1 MNLALSSHKIAN
13 RFFVALI
20 LACLFLL
27 LTGNVRAQN
36 IAINTD
42 GSKANPNAIVDI
54 KSSTKGLLIPRMTTE
69 ARLKIANTQGLMVYD
84 INTNSF
90 WYNTGKS
97 WQNMMISAEALSIA
111 DSAWLLTGNAGTVDG
126 THFLGTTD
134 NVPLNIR
141 VNNLKS
147 GRIDPALDNSFWGYK
162 AGFLS
167 STGKNNTAIGGSA
180 LYHTTTGFDNTAV
193 GSMAMAGNT
202 GGFSNAGF
210 GRLALVDN
218 TTGNYNTAVGQAAL
232 QSNSTGNENV
242 AVGTGAAIGNLNSN
256 YNTAVGVNSQFF
268 HQGSE
273 NTSVGAYSLA
283 FYDGG
288 TGNTAVGY
296 GAMGSVE
303 FGSMY
308 NTAVGHSSRIWVS
321 GTSTNVAKFSTVLG
335 YKAEA
340 RGSNATAIGN
350 GAVAE
355 VSNKVRIGNAAVTV
369 IEGQVPFSF
378 PSDGRYKFNVKE
390 DVHGLD
396 FIMQLRP
403 ITYQFDVKRFD
414 GLNADNG
421 SLLSIQAS
429 YNEATQIRRSGFIAQ
444 EVEDAAEKTG
454 DNFSGL
460 NKPKTEKD
468 HYSLSYESFVVPLV
482 KAVQEQQSIITLQQ
496 ETIKVQSKKME
507 EQDKRIESLEKKL
520 EELTKKVDNIK

>member
-1 MNLALSSHKIAN
+1 METRSTKPALLKPVI
-13 RFFVALI
+13 VALT

-27 LTGNVRAQN
+27 LTPNVIAQN
-36 IAINTD
+36 VAINAD

-54 KSSTKGLLIPRMTTE
+54 KSSTKGFLIPRMTTE
-69 ARLKIANTQGLMVYD
+69 ARLKIPNTQGMMVYD

-97 WQNMMISAEALSIA
+97 WQNMMMNGAALSIA
-111 DSAWLLTGNAGTVDG
+111 DSAWLLTGNAGTIDG

-141 VNNLKS
+141 VNNQKS
-147 GRIDPALDNSFWGYK
+147 GRIDPSMDNTFWGYK
-162 AGFLS
+162 AGFMS

-193 GSMAMAGNT
+193 GSMALAGNT
-202 GGFSNAGF
+202 GGFSNAAF
-210 GRLALVDN
+210 GRLALFNN

-242 AVGTGAAIGNLNSN
+242 AVGTGAGIGNVNSN

-273 NTSVGAYSLA
+273 NTSVGAYTLA
-283 FYDGG
+283 YYDGG

-296 GAMGSVE
+296 SAMGNVE

-308 NTAVGHSSRIWVS
+308 NTAVGHSSRIWVG
-321 GTSTNVAKFSTVLG
+321 GTSMDVAKFSTVLG

-355 VSNKVRIGNAAVTV
+355 VSNKVRIGNAAITV
-369 IEGQVPFSF
+369 IEGQVPFTT
-378 PSDGRYKFNVKE
+378 PSDGRFKFNVKE
-390 DVHGLD
+390 DVKGLD
-396 FIMQLRP
+396 FILQLRP
-403 ITYQFDVKRFD
+403 VTYQFDVNRFD
-414 GLNADNG
+414 ERNASTSNEN
-421 SLLSIQAS
+421 LVMQVS
-429 YNEATQIRRSGFIAQ
+429 YNEATKLRRTGFIAQ
-444 EVEDAAEKTG
+444 EVEEAANKSG
-454 DNFSGL
+454 YNFSGIIT
-460 NKPKTEKD
+460 PKTSDD
-468 HYSLSYESFVVPLV
+468 HYGLSYESFVVPLV
-482 KAVQEQQSIITLQQ
+482 KAIQEQQQVINAQH
-496 ETIKVQSKKME
+496 KRMD
-507 EQDKRIESLEKKL
+507 EQDKKINQLIQELSELKRKEK
-520 EELTKKVDNIK
+520 TN